1 MKKCSKCGIEKPL
14 SEFYKRKASKDGHRG
29 TCKICRNK
37 LVALYRQKNKDK
49 IAEQG
54 ALYRQ
59 ENKDKIAEYKAL
71 YRQENKDKIAEYKA
85 VYYQENKDKIALYYQ
100 ENKDKIALYYQ
111 ENKDKIAEYKA
122 LYRQE
127 NKDKIAEQ
135 NALWRQ
141 ERKDKEP
148 ACIYQIKS
156 KQNGKIYVGETLRGE
171 LRWKQHLYELRVSR
185 HPNSLLQED
194 FDKFGEEAFEWEILQ
209 ELPKDKDVL
218 LLEEIRTIS
227 KFLKEGK
234 DLYNLSLTI
243 EQLQLLQENEE

>member
-1 MKKCSKCGIEKPL
+1 MLYYKHTNIGGQMKKCSKCGIEKPL

-54 ALYRQ
+54 
-59 ENKDKIAEYKAL
+59 
-71 YRQENKDKIAEYKA
+71 
-85 VYYQENKDKIALYYQ
+85 
-100 ENKDKIALYYQ
+100 ALYYQ